1 MRKKNVI
8 AAVTI
13 SAAMIVS
20 QWAGVFAADIGGS
33 GGSKAEDVQQQSAA
47 EMLKGRDYAR
57 DQLIVTFDDGISN
70 SGIKSVVNKKD
81 ASCETIAKV
90 AGGNK
95 AAQVDISED
104 DSMKQAIVKF
114 QSDSRVKSVQ
124 PNYRYETETADP
136 YLDTGAGLNYQ
147 YQLKDTNAEA
157 AWTDLEAGNHGRTLV
172 AVIDTGVDVGHE
184 DLQANMKTEKA
195 GTYIRTLDGKRVEA
209 ADDSDETDGHG
220 THVTGIIGATY
231 NNGKGGSGIASG
243 HNNDLVQV
251 MTVGTSSDGV
261 SMYTF
266 DLVNA
271 IEYSV
276 EKGAGVINMSLGGA
290 GRDRVLEAA
299 VKKAYDSGVVIV
311 AASGNDGVD
320 AYSDPSDM
328 KEVISVNASNSSDQA
343 VYWSDYGMPKDIT
356 APGNNILSSL
366 PGSTYGLM
374 SGTSMASPVV
384 AGIAALIRDAA
395 PNLTPAQVYNII
407 CATTKQNGSFDS
419 KATAYGIIDAAAAV
433 KAAKEASAS
442 IDVTALSIKQ
452 KTASVY
458 AGDDISLETLVMPAT
473 SLKPVTWSSSDESIA
488 RVDSNGYV
496 TGFSAGEAVI
506 TAAAGGKTVTCT
518 VTVNAPVKAAAITF
532 KNIPADNELAIGEE
546 AAVSAAVAPS
556 TSTNS
561 EIYWSSSD
569 RNIAKAD
576 EGGYITGV
584 SEGTAT
590 ITARTYDGKIQNS
603 FQVTVK
609 PAVTRVQLTSIP
621 KWIQIGD
628 RVTFTGKLLNS
639 SGTTDVAHNHITW
652 ESSYR
657 RVARVDPVTGA
668 VTPVAAGAFYIKA
681 YDSTGSIVAYK
692 RVIVAKKNYAGKDY
706 SLRKTSVNKTSV
718 SLRWNKIPIASGYV
732 LQRAVSR
739 NGKYKTIKVIKSGSQ
754 VTYKNRHLKSGKRY
768 YYRVRATYVK
778 NGAGKSFGYSGRL
791 AVKTRKV

>member
-1 MRKKNVI
+1 
-8 AAVTI
+8 
-13 SAAMIVS
+13 MIVS

-231 NNGKGGSGIASG
+231 DNGKGGSGIASG

-311 AASGNDGVD
+311 AASG
-320 AYSDPSDM
+320 
-328 KEVISVNASNSSDQA
+328 KEGGGGE
-343 VYWSDYGMPKDIT
+343 WGGGG
-356 APGNNILSSL
+356 APRRRGGAPPHRSL
-366 PGSTYGLM
+366 PGGPGQGPGPERPGGDAGNQYHGAPQGPPQGPGHTAGRRGRQVRQRAHPGGQTAPLLGGSVAGVQVFQHLINQAHDSLPPAADGTGPFRIPGRIPHMAAQGLM
-374 SGTSMASPVV
+374 TAFSEYGHEGLV
-384 AGIAALIRDAA
+384 AQD
-395 PNLTPAQVYNII
+395 
-407 CATTKQNGSFDS
+407 
-419 KATAYGIIDAAAAV
+419 ID
-433 KAAKEASAS
+433 
-442 IDVTALSIKQ
+442 Q
-452 KTASVY
+452 
-458 AGDDISLETLVMPAT
+458 AG
-473 SLKPVTWSSSDESIA
+473 
-488 RVDSNGYV
+488 N
-496 TGFSAGEAVI
+496 
-506 TAAAGGKTVTCT
+506 AAAGLGQGFEGRRGKGILAQQPGHFKTVGHIGRHLRPAQGL
-518 VTVNAPVKAAAITF
+518 NAVM
-532 KNIPADNELAIGEE
+532 
-546 AAVSAAVAPS
+546 
-556 TSTNS
+556 
-561 EIYWSSSD
+561 
-569 RNIAKAD
+569 
-576 EGGYITGV
+576 EGNALT
-584 SEGTAT
+584 
-590 ITARTYDGKIQNS
+590 
-603 FQVTVK
+603 
-609 PAVTRVQLTSIP
+609 QLTQAFLGQFFIQFGLAEHDP
-621 KWIQIGD
+621 LEQLALLGFQIGQETEGFQTGLGHGLGFID
-628 RVTFTGKLLNS
+628 THHGRFT
-639 SGTTDVAHNHITW
+639 
-652 ESSYR
+652 
-657 RVARVDPVTGA
+657 
-668 VTPVAAGAFYIKA
+668 
-681 YDSTGSIVAYK
+681 
-692 RVIVAKKNYAGKDY
+692 
-706 SLRKTSVNKTSV
+706 
-718 SLRWNKIPIASGYV
+718 
-732 LQRAVSR
+732 
-739 NGKYKTIKVIKSGSQ
+739 
-754 VTYKNRHLKSGKRY
+754 
-768 YYRVRATYVK
+768 
-778 NGAGKSFGYSGRL
+778 RL
-791 AVKTRKV
+791 GNIQQALVEGLE

>member
-1 MRKKNVI
+1 VKKRNVI

-20 QWAGVFAADIGGS
+20 QWAGVFAADNAGTGES
-33 GGSKAEDVQQQSAA
+33 SEASAQQSAA

-57 DQLIVTFDDGISN
+57 DQLIVTFDDGTSN
-70 SGIKSVVNKKD
+70 ARIKSVVNKKD
-81 ASCETIAKV
+81 ASCETIARV
-90 AGGNK
+90 GNGDK
-95 AAQVDISED
+95 AAQVDISND
-104 DSMKQAIVKF
+104 DSMKQAIAKF

-124 PNYRYETETADP
+124 PNYKYETESEDP
-136 YLDTGAGLNYQ
+136 YLNTGAGTSYQ
-147 YQLKDTNAEA
+147 YQLKDTNATA
-157 AWTDLEAGNHGRTLV
+157 AWSELESGSHGRTLV
-172 AVIDTGVDVGHE
+172 AVIDTGVDAGHE
-184 DLQANMKTEKA
+184 DLQANMKTDRS
-195 GTYIRTLDGKRVEA
+195 GTYVRTLDGKQVTA

-266 DLVNA
+266 DIVSA

-276 EKGAGVINMSLGGA
+276 SKGAGVINMSLGGA

-299 VKKAYDSGVVIV
+299 VKKAYDAGVVIV
-311 AASGNDGVD
+311 AAAGNDGVD

-328 KEVISVNASNSSDQA
+328 KEVISVNASNSNDQA
-343 VYWSDYGMPKDIT
+343 TYWSDYGLPKDIT

-366 PGSTYGLM
+366 PGNTYGLM

-384 AGIAALIRDAA
+384 AGIVALVRDAA
-395 PNLTPAQVYNII
+395 PSLTPAQIYNII
-407 CATTKQNGSFDS
+407 CATTRQNGTFDS

-458 AGDDISLETLVMPAT
+458 EGDDISLETLVLPAT

-488 RVDSNGYV
+488 KVDSNGYV
-496 TGFSAGEAVI
+496 TGVSAGDAVI

-518 VTVNAPVKAAAITF
+518 VTVKAPVKAAAITF

-546 AAVSAAVAPS
+546 TAVSATVSPS

-590 ITARTYDGKIQNS
+590 ITARTYDGKVQNS
-603 FQVTVK
+603 FQITVK
-609 PAVTRVQLTSIP
+609 PAVTRVQLTSTP

-628 RVTFTGKLLNS
+628 KVTFTGRLLNS

-652 ESSYR
+652 ASSYR
-657 RVARVDPVTGA
+657 RIAKVDPDTGVA
-668 VTPVAAGAFYIKA
+668 TPLAAGAFYIKA
-681 YDSTGSIVAYK
+681 YDSTGSLVAYK
-692 RVIVAKKNYAGKDY
+692 RVIVAKKNYSGKDY
-706 SLRKTSVNKTSV
+706 SLRKTKVKKTSV
-718 SLRWNKIPIASGYV
+718 TLRWNKISIASGYV
-732 LQRAVSR
+732 LQRATAK
-739 NGKYKTIKVIKSGSQ
+739 NGKYKTIKVIRKGS
-754 VTYKNRHLKSGKRY
+754 VATYKNSHLKSGKRY
-768 YYRVRATYVK
+768 YYRVRAVYVK
-778 NGAGKSFGYSGRL
+778 NGVKKSFSYSNRL
-791 AVKTRKV
+791 AVKTRKA